1 MAKEKEVITVIN
13 NSVCHSV
20 LMTALQ
26 LQLPNTVTRKAN
38 KIVMCTVRCQV
49 LNIFCLKKKKEKKEQ
64 EEKEKE
70 KRKKQ
75 KSIHIHVHYQQLKDT
90 IHP

>member
-49 LNIFCLKKKKEKKEQ
+49 LNIFFLKKKEKK
-64 EEKEKE
+64 KN
-70 KRKKQ
+70 KK
-75 KSIHIHVHYQQLKDT
+75 KKKKKKGRSKNLYIYMYI
-90 IHP
+90 INN

>member
-1 MAKEKEVITVIN
+1 
-13 NSVCHSV
+13 
-20 LMTALQ
+20 MTALQ
-26 LQLPNTVTRKAN
+26 LQLPNTVTRKAS
-38 KIVMCTVRCQV
+38 KTVMCTVRCQV
-49 LNIFCLKKKKEKKEQ
+49 LNIFFLKKERKKKEKKEK
-64 EEKEKE
+64 EEKEKRK